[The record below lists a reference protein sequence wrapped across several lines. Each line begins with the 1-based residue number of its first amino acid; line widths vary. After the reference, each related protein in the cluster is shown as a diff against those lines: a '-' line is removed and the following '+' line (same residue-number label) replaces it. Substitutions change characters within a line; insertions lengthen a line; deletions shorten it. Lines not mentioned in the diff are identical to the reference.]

1 MPWFREWVTIEQEA
15 TALRSF
21 EPLVVPGLLQ
31 TEGYARALYGGASQL
46 VGDEMEQQVAAR
58 VARQAVL
65 DRTAPPQLV
74 RSIAIGLGA
83 TAEMMLALLM
93 LAEVL
98 VGAAA
103 FALINHM
110 G

>member
-1 MPWFREWVTIEQEA
+1 
-15 TALRSF
+15 
-21 EPLVVPGLLQ
+21 
-31 TEGYARALYGGASQL
+31 
-46 VGDEMEQQVAAR
+46 MEQQVAAR